1 MFRPRTAA
9 LSAVIAAAGL
19 VAAACGAAG
28 TSYGQRAPHPTTPPS
43 STAAIPTTVS
53 AAPSALGQVLVDGT
67 GRTVYVFEADTSAAS
82 TCYGACAEVWPPLL
96 TTGPARATSTINGP
110 DLGSTS
116 RRDGT
121 TQVTFH
127 GHPLYLFSGDG
138 KTGAANGEAVNSFGA
153 NWYAVSP
160 DGAEIKTA

>member
-9 LSAVIAAAGL
+9 LSAIIAAAGL

-28 TSYGQRAPHPTTPPS
+28 TTYGQRAQPTPPPS
-43 STAAIPTTVS
+43 STAAMPTTVS
-53 AAPSALGQVLVDGT
+53 LAPTALGQVLVDGT

-96 TTGPARATSTINGP
+96 TTGPASAGSTISRP

-121 TQVTFH
+121 TQVTYH

-138 KTGAANGEAVNSFGA
+138 KAGVTNGQAVKSFGA

-160 DGAEIKTA
+160 VGAEVKPA